1 MSEDTSTDCDAM
13 RATISAYL
21 DGDLD
26 AVACEVIEAHC
37 RDCPQCA
44 ALVEGLRETIGLC
57 REAGKVPLPESVRE
71 RARASMAEVLAAEKR
86 TRA

>member
-1 MSEDTSTDCDAM
+1 MKEDTSIDCGAM

-26 AVACEVIEAHC
+26 AVACEEIEGHC
-37 RDCPQCA
+37 RDCARCA

-57 REAGKVPLPESVRE
+57 REAGRVPLPESVRE
-71 RARASMAEVLAAEKR
+71 RARASMAAVLAAEKR
-86 TRA
+86 ART

>member
-1 MSEDTSTDCDAM
+1 MSGETSTNCGAM

-26 AVACEVIEAHC
+26 AVACEEIEGHC
-37 RDCPQCA
+37 RNCSRCA

-57 REAGKVPLPESVRE
+57 REAGRVPLPESVRE
-71 RARASMAEVLAAEKR
+71 RARASMAAVLAAEKR
-86 TRA
+86 ART